1 MIKQVIFDC
10 DGVLVDTEIIAAEI
24 MVDLLSDLSIQI
36 DIHQYIQEFTGKT
49 FSDIMQYFNVNSI
62 PGKDIESL
70 AKQSEHAIY
79 DRLREI
85 PGMPELV
92 QSLDLPVAVASNSNL
107 WQVKKAL
114 QFLQLEDTIGKAF
127 FSAEMV
133 ASPKPSPDV
142 YLLAAEK
149 TGQAPAQC
157 LVVEDSTSGV
167 RSALSAGMEVI
178 GFCGASHILP
188 GHAEK
193 LAELGASS
201 IAHDATELKSILSS
215 RL

>member
-36 DIHQYIQEFTGKT
+36 DTHQYIQEFTGKT

-79 DRLREI
+79 DHLREI

-114 QFLQLEDTIGKAF
+114 QFLQLEDTIGEAF

-201 IAHDATELKSILSS
+201 IAHDAKELKSILSS